1 MKAIKKKFRPELI
14 NRLSDI
20 IFFKSL
26 DRNDLYKI
34 FDLELGKL
42 KDRLSE
48 NEYTL
53 EVSNKMKEYVV
64 SQCDLTY
71 GARDLQRE
79 IVKNIE
85 NPISNELVYS
95 DSTGK
100 NIIVDIDENNK
111 SIVKFNIAVEFD
123 IKKEE
128 KVIS

>member
-1 MKAIKKKFRPELI
+1 
-14 NRLSDI
+14 
-20 IFFKSL
+20 
-26 DRNDLYKI
+26 
-34 FDLELGKL
+34 
-42 KDRLSE
+42 
-48 NEYTL
+48 
-53 EVSNKMKEYVV
+53 MKEYVV

-128 KVIS
+128 KVISWDK

>member
-1 MKAIKKKFRPELI
+1 
-14 NRLSDI
+14 
-20 IFFKSL
+20 
-26 DRNDLYKI
+26 
-34 FDLELGKL
+34 
-42 KDRLSE
+42 
-48 NEYTL
+48 
-53 EVSNKMKEYVV
+53 MKEYVV
-64 SQCDLTY
+64 SQCDLAY

-111 SIVKFNIAVEFD
+111 SIVKFNTTVEFD

-128 KVIS
+128 NVIS